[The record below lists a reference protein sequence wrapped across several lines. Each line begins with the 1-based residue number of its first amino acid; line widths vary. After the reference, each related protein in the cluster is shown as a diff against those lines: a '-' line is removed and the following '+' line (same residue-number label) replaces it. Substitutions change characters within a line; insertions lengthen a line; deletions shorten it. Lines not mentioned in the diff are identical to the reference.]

1 MCYGSRTKRSTLLYL
16 GSPDGFWPS
25 SSHAP
30 IPQSDWSQTVLT
42 ENPSLCA
49 CLLVCV
55 CGGLCVLWER
65 EGCIWM
71 TAKLNARAN
80 EATGSQ
86 WERWGQDIAG
96 SGREMLA
103 LSPAV
108 THGQTVSGGVCN
120 WLSFNMSLDEES
132 VVLEERKGGDAG
144 RLFPWW
150 DGPGVCFTLPW
161 CMHREVGQ

>member
-1 MCYGSRTKRSTLLYL
+1 MCT
-16 GSPDGFWPS
+16 F
-25 SSHAP
+25 A
-30 IPQSDWSQTVLT
+30 
-42 ENPSLCA
+42 
-49 CLLVCV
+49 LVCV
-55 CGGLCVLWER
+55 RGCVCRQRER

-71 TAKLNARAN
+71 TAKLNARAD

-103 LSPAV
+103 LSPAL

-132 VVLEERKGGDAG
+132 VVLEERKGGDVG

-150 DGPGVCFTLPW
+150 DTDWVLARVLRFPDVHTEKWGNTKLQKRNWPHLESW
-161 CMHREVGQ
+161 DAKLRELEGWRGSRRCT